1 MWYLWLDKQYAFC
14 FVHIGDCRVNFTLLL
29 PSQRF
34 DCSFSFSL
42 RLSLSVSISD
52 SIWLNEIYSLITLI
66 LIRWTNYIYE
76 FVFLR
81 LFSSSSS
88 LKCCSKTCFAHCLYR
103 VRFWSKKKLKSKSV
117 ICWCFFSLSKAC
129 PFSWIRSMSLLH
141 FVCAFRRNTKYKQQ
155 HKPSLR
161 MNIMYE
167 TNSLYLGSVCISFVS
182 LFSLSL
188 LFSVCKQ
195 VTVFPLGFNSPLC
208 AEHWKK

>member
-76 FVFLR
+76 FVFLW

-117 ICWCFFSLSKAC
+117 ICWCFF
-129 PFSWIRSMSLLH
+129 FSPKHAHFHEFDPCRYYTLCVLFDAIPNTNNNTSRH
-141 FVCAFRRNTKYKQQ
+141 FVWISCTRRI
-155 HKPSLR
+155 H
-161 MNIMYE
+161 
-167 TNSLYLGSVCISFVS
+167 F
-182 LFSLSL
+182 
-188 LFSVCKQ
+188 
-195 VTVFPLGFNSPLC
+195 
-208 AEHWKK
+208 A